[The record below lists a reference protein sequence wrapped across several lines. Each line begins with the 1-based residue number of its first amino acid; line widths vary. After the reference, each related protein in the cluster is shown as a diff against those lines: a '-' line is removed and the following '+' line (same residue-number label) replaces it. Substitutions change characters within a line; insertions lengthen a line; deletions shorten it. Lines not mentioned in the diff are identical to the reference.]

1 MERRG
6 SFYTKEQLDYFTE
19 VMNIGAGNAA
29 AAFSQLL
36 KRNVDVNTPKVHIIS
51 EPLMAKRVFE
61 SAPDT
66 LDVVSMK
73 MIGDVAG
80 GIYFVLLKGREAE
93 VVAMMKEAFIKEG
106 KYPDY
111 IPKKDREFDTSVIAE
126 IGNIL
131 AGVYF
136 TAIFEFSRVRI
147 YYTVPTVFAVSSSA
161 FFDGLASESPE
172 NTVIVVV
179 ENEFM
184 ISERNISSCFLL
196 KTTEGDVKKIMD
208 SMKRNIK

>member
-1 MERRG
+1 MESRG
-6 SFYTKEQLDYFTE
+6 SFYTKEQMDYFTE

-36 KRNVDVNTPKVHIIS
+36 RRNVEVTVPKVHIIS
-51 EPLMAKRVFE
+51 EPLIVKRVFE

-106 KYPDY
+106 EYPDY

-136 TAIFEFSRVRI
+136 TAIFEFSKVRI

-161 FFDGLASESPE
+161 FFDGLALSAPE

-208 SMKRNIK
+208 SMKQNIK